1 MKRGKH
7 TGEKSHRVFPV
18 KTPNSTA
25 RWKQGVHEACYVSV
39 FTNFLSRSWHW
50 ISSFS
55 VLLLLPEPC
64 RKKQIS
70 LTPTALV
77 LAQSRKL
84 PRPTGT
90 PTPTSLWTA
99 NSPQL
104 HPHSP
109 TNPSAACTGCCPI
122 PTRPF
127 GKKWDITEHIPIA
140 QSTSTAGEEELGATS
155 YAATA
160 GMCHVVHLSATC
172 QWLFTGWFKQTF

>member
-1 MKRGKH
+1 MK
-7 TGEKSHRVFPV
+7 PV
-18 KTPNSTA
+18 M
-25 RWKQGVHEACYVSV
+25 SV
-39 FTNFLSRSWHW
+39 YLQTFYLGLGIGSLPSLFSCCFLSHAERNRS
-50 ISSFS
+50 
-55 VLLLLPEPC
+55 L
-64 RKKQIS
+64 S

-99 NSPQL
+99 SSPQL

-109 TNPSAACTGCCPI
+109 TNSSAACTGCCPI

-127 GKKWDITEHIPIA
+127 GKQWDITEHIPIA
-140 QSTSTAGEEELGATS
+140 QSTSTAGEELGATS
-155 YAATA
+155 YTATA